1 MEKIKKFLA
10 GKGIGYYLTVP
21 ALVFCVVALCLY
33 CKNGITSFS
42 PELNTSAIAY
52 ICVCIALCAISLAV
66 DFKPVK
72 YIAYLL
78 CLYSFMWFIYSQV
91 TYIANVFVAIDG
103 YTFTGEFIGTLVFF
117 VLSFV
122 FVLLAGV
129 LRSWRPWKKAVR
141 TGTAVVSENATVDET
156 TDEVNA

>member
-1 MEKIKKFLA
+1 MEKVKKFLA
-10 GKGIGYYLTVP
+10 GRSVGYYLTLP
-21 ALVFCVVALCLY
+21 AMIFSIVAICLYVENGVTSFNPDLNVSAITYISVCLALCL
-33 CKNGITSFS
+33 
-42 PELNTSAIAY
+42 
-52 ICVCIALCAISLAV
+52 ISLVA
-66 DFKPVK
+66 DLFIEIKAIK

-103 YTFTGEFIGTLVFF
+103 YGFSGGFIATAVMY

-129 LRSWRPWKKAVR
+129 FNDWKPWLRDKI
-141 TGTAVVSENATVDET
+141 TIEVVEE
-156 TDEVNA
+156 